1 MAMTQDIT
9 AQKRAEAA
17 LRSQR
22 DLIAAIIETAAALVV
37 VLDRKGRVIQ
47 FNRACQETS
56 GYSFDEVETSLYGIS
71 RCCSPKKTSRSEPYS
86 PGLSPASS
94 QIDTRTTGVAKMVGN
109 D

>member
-1 MAMTQDIT
+1 MTQDIT

-56 GYSFDEVETSLYGIS
+56 GYSFDEVRDKSIWDISLLLPPRKRRDPS
-71 RCCSPKKTSRSEPYS
+71 RILPACRRPVPKS
-86 PGLSPASS
+86 
-94 QIDTRTTGVAKMVGN
+94 TRELLA
-109 D
+109 